1 MKLNHGFIV
10 CKLHDQITVVQ
21 CDRFDEIAPIAYN
34 TDRRAR
40 VSMPIDRWQKIAPEF
55 ERVAADRFRQSNS
68 GKFRF
73 PKRFGSSQIP
83 SSLGKELCVLCW
95 GAETAKDEDFDKII
109 RNWNGLAPE
118 ERWWLYNTT
127 VNNCGQALQVGK
139 GWREAIYCGL
149 AEVGITK

>member
-1 MKLNHGFIV
+1 MRLNHGFLV
-10 CKLHDQITVVQ
+10 CKLHEQIVIVQ
-21 CDRFDEIAPIAYN
+21 CDRFDQIAPIAYN

-40 VSMPIDRWQKIAPEF
+40 VYMPMDRCQKIAPDF
-55 ERVAADRFRQSNS
+55 ERVAEERLRKTNS

-73 PKRFGSSQIP
+73 PKRFGSSQLP

-95 GAETAKDEDFDKII
+95 AAETAKDEDFTKII

-127 VNNCGQALQVGK
+127 VTNCGQALQVGK
-139 GWREAIYCGL
+139 GWREAIHCGL
-149 AEVGITK
+149 SEVGITK

>member
-1 MKLNHGFIV
+1 MKLNHGFLV
-10 CKLHDQITVVQ
+10 CKLNEQIAVVQ
-21 CDRFDEIAPIAYN
+21 CDRFDQIAPILHA

-40 VSMPIDRWQKIAPEF
+40 VLMPIHRWKKIAPDF
-55 ERVAADRFRQSNS
+55 ARVAEERFRKTNS

-73 PKRFGSSQIP
+73 PKRFGSLQLQ

-95 GAETAKDEDFDKII
+95 AAETAKDEDFIKIF

-118 ERWWLYNTT
+118 ERWWLYNAT

-139 GWREAIYCGL
+139 GWREAIHCGL
-149 AEVGITK
+149 SEAGIKQ

>member
-1 MKLNHGFIV
+1 MKLNHGFLV
-10 CKLHDQITVVQ
+10 CKLNEQIAVVQ
-21 CDRFDEIAPIAYN
+21 CDRFDQIAPILHA

-40 VSMPIDRWQKIAPEF
+40 VLMPIHRWQKIAPDF
-55 ERVAADRFRQSNS
+55 ARVAEERFRATNS

-73 PKRFGSSQIP
+73 PKRFGSLQLQ

-95 GAETAKDEDFDKII
+95 AAETAKDEDFIKIF

-118 ERWWLYNTT
+118 ERWWLYNAT

-139 GWREAIYCGL
+139 GWREAIHCGL
-149 AEVGITK
+149 SEAGIKQ

>member
-1 MKLNHGFIV
+1 MKLNHGFLV
-10 CKLHDQITVVQ
+10 CKLNEQIAVVQ
-21 CDRFDEIAPIAYN
+21 CDRFDQIAPILHA

-40 VSMPIDRWQKIAPEF
+40 VLMPIHRWQKIAPDF
-55 ERVAADRFRQSNS
+55 ARVAEERFRKTNS

-73 PKRFGSSQIP
+73 PKRFGSLQLQ

-95 GAETAKDEDFDKII
+95 AAETAKDEDFIKIF

-118 ERWWLYNTT
+118 ERWWLYNAT

-139 GWREAIYCGL
+139 GWREAIHCGL
-149 AEVGITK
+149 SEAGIKQ